1 MPVTATPNSLLDPCG
16 RFLPALLYHDLLDRL
31 NGRRDRAR
39 SRWGAIGR
47 PDAPGKLLWVAA
59 ADSRES
65 VRLGVEL
72 VRTLAARRPDLSIT
86 LTFEARYPE
95 LLAPIESNP
104 RIVWS
109 YAPADYVGSM
119 QSVWRRLLPFGII
132 LAGMTPRQNLVR
144 LCSACHQALLVA
156 PPGFAVGRYERI
168 YPGHRQTF
176 EGRNVAPPADLDVL
190 MLPAACA
197 DDTRLSGMLA
207 ARTAYLWHGA
217 DEAKAKRVF
226 ALFRGRLP
234 QSVMLAAG
242 PVVPSLRRYH
252 TETVTL
258 SEWPGQPVPPDK
270 LVLID
275 SPGAFAGLRPG
286 PIATHFDT
294 PQHTLLWQSMAA
306 GAAVSAACT
315 DWIEAP
321 GARAAT
327 AIRDEENALID
338 AWRTLD
344 GDASTK
350 SDAAKRARDAY
361 EGELVLAQ
369 RALADLVGRVAA
381 WQ

>member
-1 MPVTATPNSLLDPCG
+1 MTATPPPNSFGDPCG
-16 RFLPALLYHDLLDRL
+16 RFLPALLYHDVRDRL
-31 NGRRDRAR
+31 SGQRDRAR
-39 SRWGAIGR
+39 ARWGVIGR

-59 ADSRES
+59 SGSRGS
-65 VRLGVEL
+65 VRLAVEL
-72 VRTLAARRPDLSIT
+72 VRTLAIRRPDLSMT
-86 LTFEARYPE
+86 LTFEAEYPE
-95 LLAPIESNP
+95 LLEPIESNP

-119 QSVWRRLLPFGII
+119 QSVWRRLLPFGIV

-144 LCSACHQALLVA
+144 LCGACHHALLVA

-176 EGRNVAPPADLDVL
+176 EGRNVAPAADLDVL
-190 MLPAACA
+190 LLPGASA

-207 ARTAYLWHGA
+207 ARTAYLWHGT

-242 PVVPSLRRYH
+242 PVVPALRRH
-252 TETVTL
+252 STETVAL

-270 LVLID
+270 LVLLDSID
-275 SPGAFAGLRPG
+275 TFAGLAPG
-286 PIATHFDT
+286 PIATHFDA
-294 PQHTLLWQSMAA
+294 PERTLLWQSLAS
-306 GAAVSAACT
+306 GAAVSAASV

-321 GARAAT
+321 SART
-327 AIRDEENALID
+327 AIDVLDEENALID
-338 AWRTLD
+338 SWQTLD
-344 GDASTK
+344 RDASAQLEAARRSLDAFAVEHAIAQK
-350 SDAAKRARDAY
+350 SM
-361 EGELVLAQ
+361 
-369 RALADLVGRVAA
+369 ADLVGRVAA